1 MEIRKI
7 SLFEKFGH
15 GTFSIS
21 NNIVVQFVVTF
32 ILFFYTDVVGIAPA
46 AAGAILSIGMIWDGI
61 TDPIVANMVDNH
73 RFKNGERV
81 RPFILTCFPLTVIVI
96 IMFIPVSFPA
106 PVLTLLYF
114 LVLYLIYDTLT
125 TLLRLPHYAM
135 PTLATNSQQDR
146 LSINTF
152 FSGGATLGAVLAS
165 VLCWPLVRMFSG
177 VNADGNLINPGR
189 GFPLTA
195 AVIGIFIIAGSLH
208 CFIATRERVRP
219 KNEDEEKLKL
229 FKSFKM
235 IMTDYN
241 SRWNTAFSTLY
252 FVNNSLLTTSLV
264 YYCTHVFRNEGAVTI
279 IMAMFAIGSI
289 LALPTVKMIDRK
301 IGRRKAMMLGAFLII
316 ISKIPFVISPLSMVT
331 MYINAFIMGLSVAMN
346 LVTFSTTRAEVADHI
361 EFVNN
366 RRLDSMVVNFMGL
379 INKCGTALTTLGIG
393 LVLQFTGY
401 QAELS
406 TQPQAVTNG
415 LIAVMGWAPII
426 LSVIMLFCASRI
438 SIEDVVKKMKA
449 GQEK

>member
-1 MEIRKI
+1 
-7 SLFEKFGH
+7 
-15 GTFSIS
+15 
-21 NNIVVQFVVTF
+21 VVTF

-46 AAGAILSIGMIWDGI
+46 AAGAILSIGMIWDGV
-61 TDPIVANMVDNH
+61 TDPVVANMVDNH

-106 PVLTLLYF
+106 PVLTFIYC

-135 PTLATNSQQDR
+135 PTLATNNQHDR

-165 VLCWPLVRMFSG
+165 VLCWPLVRLFSG
-177 VNADGNLINPGR
+177 VNAEGNMIYPER

-195 AVIGIFIIAGSLH
+195 AVIGIFIVAGSMH
-208 CFIATRERVRP
+208 CYIATRERVRP
-219 KNEDEEKLKL
+219 KNEDEEKLSL
-229 FKSFKM
+229 LKSFKM
-235 IMTDYN
+235 IMLDYN

-252 FVNNSLLTTSLV
+252 FINNSLLTTSLV
-264 YYCTHVFRNEGAVTI
+264 YYCTHVFRDEGAVTT
-279 IMAMFAIGSI
+279 IMAMFAVGSL
-289 LALPTVKMIDRK
+289 LALPAVKMIDK
-301 IGRRKAMMLGAFLII
+301 KLGRRRAMMLGALLII
-316 ISKIPFVISPLSMVT
+316 ISKIPFVISPFSMIT
-331 MYINAFIMGLSVAMN
+331 MYMNAFIMGLSVALN

-361 EFVNN
+361 EHIND

-379 INKCGTALTTLGIG
+379 INKCGTALTMLGIG

-406 TQPQAVTNG
+406 SQPPAVTTG
-415 LIAVMGWAPII
+415 LIVIMGWAPII
-426 LSVIMLFCASRI
+426 LSAVMLFCASKI
-438 SIEDVVKKMKA
+438 TIEDVVKKMKA
-449 GQEK
+449 G